1 MSKVSQ
7 TMKMV
12 SGSTTYQ
19 VPFYTTTGEAG
30 AYGTY
35 GTAKVGS
42 TTCYYGLGTGADA
55 AHGSGV
61 KTPLKVVKSGTTYYM
76 LTKGNAEL
84 ATYTLKLAATT
95 NQTITLKY
103 KNRNA
108 TDTGFETEVT
118 KTSTSSEQSF
128 TVRKGTTWTA
138 TVAGA
143 SGYNP
148 GALSPG
154 ASGTV
159 SANTTVSAGTASLI
173 TRTVTITC
181 TDYSVGQYNGNS
193 SYTVT
198 YTNSSGT
205 STTSGQNP
213 TSLTVKNGTTIK
225 FNFNSNYGYDA
236 YYVYSGNTWNGP
248 YGDPGYVFFGAGIMI
263 SSSTWTS
270 GSITANTSI
279 SIMTTNIGPNGCS
292 CSSCSGGCD
301 A

>member
-1 MSKVSQ
+1 MSKLSQ

-19 VPFYTTTGEAG
+19 IPFYTTTGEAG
-30 AYGTY
+30 AYETY
-35 GTAKVGS
+35 GTANVGG

-61 KTPLKVVKSGTTYYM
+61 KTPQKVIKSNTTYYM

-84 ATYTLKLAATT
+84 ATYTLKLSATT

-108 TDTGFETEVT
+108 TDTGYETEVT
-118 KTSTSSEQSF
+118 KTSTSSAQSF

-138 TVAGA
+138 TIAGA
-143 SGYNP
+143 SGYAP

-159 SANTTVSAGTASLI
+159 NAATTVSASAAVALL
-173 TRTVTITC
+173 TITFSKNL
-181 TDYSVGQYNGNS
+181 TSGATF
-193 SYTVT
+193 TVT
-198 YTNSSGT
+198 YTNSTGV
-205 STTSGQNP
+205 STTSGSNP
-213 TSLTVKNGTTIK
+213 SSVVIRTGTKITIK
-225 FNFNSNYGYDA
+225 NSATSSWSSSNYIIYINMA
-236 YYVYSGNTWNGP
+236 IPLENG
-248 YGDPGYVFFGAGIMI
+248 D
-263 SSSTWTS
+263 TWTS
-270 GSITANTSI
+270 GSLSSNQTY
-279 SIMTTNIGPNGCS
+279 NIYGYLQDD
-292 CSSCSGGCD
+292 SGG